1 MHAVYRIEEGLSTMI
16 VRELEKRDQVRR
28 SDVGIG
34 EILDSA
40 DKAEDQY
47 MCFKCK
53 AFCYLSQVI
62 CSCTRQVACLDHGP
76 ELCNCDSASR
86 TLRKRFSESQLVDI
100 QRAVSERAS
109 IPQTW
114 RTRFETTLAESARP
128 SVKALRALVA
138 EGEKIAHP
146 MPELSTLRGFVAQ
159 INSWMVRAG
168 ALLNRK
174 KASGRKRARKA
185 RDSDDDYLMDVDD
198 DPLGEI
204 SKKPAEEVIKQLL
217 LTAEKMAFDT
227 PEILQL
233 RHLVQSIGV
242 FRRHAS
248 ALLNTSEQDMDMKAC
263 EKMYMTGDALNV
275 DTPELHQLDL
285 ILRRK
290 EWLDTMNNLDEE
302 FLALSDVENYLEQAE
317 DCEIPVDHEFVRYL
331 KFKLSKGTAW
341 RRRAEIVIAACLEPE
356 NNERNITLD
365 ELMALTN
372 YDDDVP
378 VNEKLASK
386 LGDLLRKTE
395 GVIQSCKLILN
406 PGSEEERKSM
416 AHIRKMLK
424 TADTKAPGVIIPELE
439 MVEAIVTQQDEWLKR
454 VGKLVGETRQPGLGI
469 EKLLQQTRQLLD
481 PLDDHYPADHNG
493 IMEQD
498 GVSVAVSRFNC
509 VCRQPAKA
517 KMYQCRKCLELYHL
531 GCIPSTYVEE
541 LNGRVIKCPF
551 CRTKDQTG
559 QKPQPRPSLLKFMPL
574 LDTDA
579 WKLGYEFEELTQIRD
594 LVALCKHIGDL
605 VLTPVD
611 SDPVRCEIKT
621 EDTRFLRHWLRKL
634 RDLPINIE
642 IETQPQSVSLYP
654 ALLSRLKQVRRARV
668 QALIKP
674 GEGPGLSVP
683 GANRRPSASTAGP
696 GQRRTSTN
704 FPAGEIA
711 LKITQR
717 PTGKDALEVARR
729 RHRWPWMF
737 FERWPKPEG
746 EAACLCGGPD
756 WERPMSWHSRG
767 IVKCSMC
774 EDDFHHDCAAVEWW
788 RLDDDHH
795 RIEEWMCPFCSAN
808 FSRSYDGQ
816 YIVTTHGEDVRA
828 GFSSTA
834 LRLHL
839 LCRFAIRT
847 QAQE

>member
-1 MHAVYRIEEGLSTMI
+1 LLSRIEEGLSTMI

-28 SDVGIG
+28 TDVGIG

-62 CSCTRQVACLDHGP
+62 CSCTRQVACLDHGQ
-76 ELCNCDSASR
+76 ELCKCDSSSR

-114 RTRFETTLAESARP
+114 RTRFESTLAESARP

-168 ALLNRK
+168 TLLNRK
-174 KASGRKRARKA
+174 KASGRKRVRKT
-185 RDSDDDYLMDVDD
+185 RGDSDEDYLMDVDED
-198 DPLGEI
+198 SLGETN
-204 SKKPAEEVIKQLL
+204 KKPAEEVIKQLL
-217 LTAEKMAFDT
+217 ATAEKMAFDT
-227 PEILQL
+227 PEIVQL

-248 ALLNTSEQDMDMKAC
+248 ALLRTPEQDIDVKAC
-263 EKMYMTGDALNV
+263 ERMYMSGEALNV

-285 ILRRK
+285 IIRRK
-290 EWLDTMNNLDEE
+290 EWLDTMNNIDEE

-317 DCEIPVDHEFVRYL
+317 DCEIPGDHEFVRYL
-331 KFKLSKGTAW
+331 KVKLSKGTAW
-341 RRRAEIVIAACLEPE
+341 RRRAEIVIAACSEPE

-365 ELMALTN
+365 ELVALTK

-416 AHIRKMLK
+416 SHIRKMLK

-439 MVEAIVTQQDEWLKR
+439 MVEAIVTQHDEWLKR

-481 PLDDHYPADHNG
+481 PLDDHYPSDLNG

-509 VCRQPAKA
+509 VCRQPAKTR
-517 KMYQCRKCLELYHL
+517 MYQCRKCLELYHL
-531 GCIPSTYVEE
+531 GCIPSTYAEE
-541 LNGRVIKCPF
+541 PNGRVIKCPF
-551 CRTKDQTG
+551 CRTKDQAG

-574 LDTDA
+574 LDMQA
-579 WKLGYEFEELTQIRD
+579 WKLSHEFEELTQIRD

-605 VLTPVD
+605 VLTHVINDPTR
-611 SDPVRCEIKT
+611 SDIKT

-674 GEGPGLSVP
+674 GEGLGPGGAVPDPNRRLSASVAGP
-683 GANRRPSASTAGP
+683 SQRRPS
-696 GQRRTSTN
+696 TN
-704 FPAGEIA
+704 APAAEKS
-711 LKITQR
+711 LKITKR

-737 FERWPKPEG
+737 FERWPKPED
-746 EAACLCGGPD
+746 EPACLCGGPD
-756 WERPMSWHSRG
+756 FKRPFSWHSMG
-767 IVKCSMC
+767 TIKCSMC
-774 EDDFHHDCAAVEWW
+774 DDYFHHDCAAVKWW
-788 RLDDDHH
+788 RLDDGYS
-795 RIEEWMCPFCSAN
+795 RIEDWMCPFCSAN
-808 FSRSYDGQ
+808 FSRYYDAE
-816 YIVTTHGEDVRA
+816 YLVFTHGELRRFP
-828 GFSSTA
+828 GFIQYASLTSIA
-834 LRLHL
+834 LSP
-839 LCRFAIRT
+839 FPF
-847 QAQE
+847 

>member
-1 MHAVYRIEEGLSTMI
+1 MI

-28 SDVGIG
+28 TDVGIG
-34 EILDSA
+34 EILDST
-40 DKAEDQY
+40 DKSEEQY

-62 CSCTRQVACLDHGP
+62 CSCTRQVACLEHGP
-76 ELCNCDSASR
+76 ELCKCDSASR

-114 RTRFETTLAESARP
+114 RTRFESTLAESARP

-159 INSWMVRAG
+159 INSWMIRAG
-168 ALLNRK
+168 AMLNRK
-174 KASGRKRARKA
+174 KASGRKRIRKA
-185 RDSDDDYLMDVDD
+185 RDSDDDYMMDVDE

-204 SKKPAEEVIKQLL
+204 SKRPAEEVIKQLL
-217 LTAEKMAFDT
+217 VTAEKMAFDT

-233 RHLVQSIGV
+233 RNLVQSIGV
-242 FRRHAS
+242 FRREAS
-248 ALLNTSEQDMDMKAC
+248 TLLNTLEQDLDMKAC
-263 EKMYMTGDALNV
+263 NAMFMTGEALNV

-290 EWLDTMNNLDEE
+290 EWLDTMNSLDEE
-302 FLALSDVENYLEQAE
+302 FLELTDVENYLEQAE
-317 DCEIPVDHEFVRYL
+317 DCEIPGDHEFVRYL
-331 KFKLSKGTAW
+331 KVKLTKGTAW
-341 RRRAEIVIAACLEPE
+341 RRRAEIVVAACSEPE

-386 LGDLLRKTE
+386 LAELRRKTE
-395 GVIQSCKLILN
+395 GVIQSCKSVLN
-406 PGSEEERKSM
+406 ASSEEKKNMS
-416 AHIRKMLK
+416 HIRKLLK

-439 MVEAIVTQQDEWLKR
+439 MVEAIVTQQDDWFKR
-454 VGKLVGETRQPGLGI
+454 VGKLVGETRQPSLGI
-469 EKLLQQTRQLLD
+469 ERLIEQTRQLLD
-481 PLDDHYPADHNG
+481 PEDDYFPVETNG
-493 IMEQD
+493 LMEQD
-498 GVSVAVSRFNC
+498 GTSVAVSRFNC

-531 GCIPSTYVEE
+531 GCISSTYLEE
-541 LNGRVIKCPF
+541 PNTRIIKCPF

-574 LDTDA
+574 LDANA
-579 WKLGYEFEELTQIRD
+579 WKLGYEFEELGQIRD

-605 VLTPVD
+605 VL
-611 SDPVRCEIKT
+611 VRNETYPSRREIRT

-642 IETQPQSVSLYP
+642 IETEPANVSLYP
-654 ALLSRLKQVRRARV
+654 ALLSRLKQVRRARA
-668 QALIKP
+668 QALVKP
-674 GEGPGLSVP
+674 ADGAQRRLSTNTVN
-683 GANRRPSASTAGP
+683 G
-696 GQRRTSTN
+696 GQRRLSSNIPETEA
-704 FPAGEIA
+704 P
-711 LKITQR
+711 LKITKR

-737 FERWPKPEG
+737 FQEPETLQKGAPACICRGKNPHGQSNVDNKECAMCQDVFHHRCVSNVHDDAVDRASSSDWVCPRCIVNLSIDWVYRPKPVCVLTHGKSFTEK
-746 EAACLCGGPD
+746 L
-756 WERPMSWHSRG
+756 
-767 IVKCSMC
+767 
-774 EDDFHHDCAAVEWW
+774 
-788 RLDDDHH
+788 H
-795 RIEEWMCPFCSAN
+795 RITDPLNLPTYSLPLA
-808 FSRSYDGQ
+808 
-816 YIVTTHGEDVRA
+816 
-828 GFSSTA
+828 
-834 LRLHL
+834 
-839 LCRFAIRT
+839 
-847 QAQE
+847 